1 MQILSS
7 SFDSLVRNL
16 DNDDFKYLNQEFGN
30 NVLDLVK
37 QKGFYSY
44 QYMNDFEKFKEELPN
59 KEKFWNSVT
68 DKKIGDKEYEHAL
81 NVWTSFEM
89 KTMKDYHDL
98 HLKWDVFLLADVFE
112 KFRNNSLKND
122 GSCPSHYFSAKGV
135 SRDTQLKITLEL
147 ISDPDKYT
155 FFEKGIRGE
164 ISFISNRY
172 NKTNNKY
179 LKFYEPKQKS
189 KDIIYFDANTLYG
202 YAMSKFLP
210 ASGFQWTDP
219 KRV

>member
-1 MQILSS
+1 M
-7 SFDSLVRNL
+7 
-16 DNDDFKYLNQEFGN
+16 NQEFGN

-44 QYMNDFEKFKEELPN
+44 QYMNDFEKFKEELPS

-68 DKKIGDKEYEHAL
+68 DKKISDKEYELAP
-81 NVWTSFEM
+81 NVWKSFEM

-98 HLKWDVFLLADVFE
+98 YLKWDVFLLADVFE
-112 KFRNNSLKND
+112 KFRNNSLKSY
-122 GSCPSHYFSAKGV
+122 GSCPSHYLSAKGV

-147 ISDPDKYT
+147 VSDPDKYT
-155 FFEKGIRGE
+155 LFEKGTRGGT
-164 ISFISNRY
+164 SFISNRY
-172 NKTNNKY
+172 NKSNNKY
-179 LKFYEPKQKS
+179 LKSYGPKQKS
-189 KDIIYFDANTLYG
+189 KDVIYFDANTLYG